1 MPIDYTSLIGK
12 TRLYIPDTD
21 ETSLFFTDD
30 QIQVFLDTSGDDP
43 RLAAASALSTVAR
56 DRALTVAWVR
66 DHDLQIDGPKMA
78 EELREQAEYLR
89 NEVANDRIQS
99 NAGSFSIT
107 SAPYSFRED
116 SWASVEG

>member
-21 ETSLFFTDD
+21 ETSLYFTDD

-99 NAGSFSIT
+99 NAGSFSIAT
-107 SAPYSFRED
+107 TPYSFRED